1 MEYRTYSLAVGI
13 ENYNSNSRCVPNK
26 GSVIMTKLTDI
37 ASVIRSKNS
46 GPYELTLDIIFN
58 EFDTYE
64 RVKLSG
70 FINEELICKL
80 YNVTPDKIISIVAF
94 DPAKAI
100 KATIK
105 RPLCS
110 GDLGETDV
118 YGAQQHAPLLD
129 LEFDI

>member
-1 MEYRTYSLAVGI
+1 
-13 ENYNSNSRCVPNK
+13 
-26 GSVIMTKLTDI
+26 MTKLIDI

-46 GPYELTLDIIFN
+46 GPYELTFDILFS
-58 EFDTYE
+58 ECDDYE
-64 RVKLSG
+64 RVKQG
-70 FINEELICKL
+70 RFINEELICKL

-110 GDLGETDV
+110 GKLGETDV
-118 YGAQQHAPLLD
+118 YGAQQHAPLLS

>member
-1 MEYRTYSLAVGI
+1 
-13 ENYNSNSRCVPNK
+13 
-26 GSVIMTKLTDI
+26 MTKLTDI

-64 RVKLSG
+64 RIKLGG

-129 LEFDI
+129 LEFEI

>member
-1 MEYRTYSLAVGI
+1 
-13 ENYNSNSRCVPNK
+13 
-26 GSVIMTKLTDI
+26 MTKLIDI

-46 GPYELTLDIIFN
+46 GPYELTFDILFS
-58 EFDTYE
+58 ERDDYE
-64 RVKLSG
+64 RVKQGG

-110 GDLGETDV
+110 GNLGETDV
-118 YGAQQHAPLLD
+118 YGAQQHAPLLT

>member
-1 MEYRTYSLAVGI
+1 MIYRKSPAADSGTLFAKEGKA
-13 ENYNSNSRCVPNK
+13 ERC
-26 GSVIMTKLTDI
+26 GFMTKITDI

-58 EFDTYE
+58 NFEDYE
-64 RVKLSG
+64 KVKQRG
-70 FINEELICKL
+70 FINEELICRL
-80 YNVTPDKIISIVAF
+80 YNVTPDKIIKIVAF

-118 YGAQQHAPLLD
+118 YGAQQHAPLLS